1 MIWVAI
7 WHDGVGRRSGCT
19 LAIGH
24 DNDTTFGVIAAREH
38 AGGFGCLTTEHAI
51 TIRPICFAS
60 QTLARLPPA
69 LQEAVKRAGREAGAF
84 GREAESSEDGQKIAA
99 LEAAG
104 RLRRVAFNDRAALKR
119 AVDPVMEAYAKEVG
133 AESIFARIN
142 ALTS

>member
-1 MIWVAI
+1 MRFYEVAPNLI
-7 WHDGVGRRSGCT
+7 M
-19 LAIGH
+19 
-24 DNDTTFGVIAAREH
+24 
-38 AGGFGCLTTEHAI
+38 TEHAI

-99 LEAAG
+99 LETAG

-133 AESIFARIN
+133 AESIFTRIN